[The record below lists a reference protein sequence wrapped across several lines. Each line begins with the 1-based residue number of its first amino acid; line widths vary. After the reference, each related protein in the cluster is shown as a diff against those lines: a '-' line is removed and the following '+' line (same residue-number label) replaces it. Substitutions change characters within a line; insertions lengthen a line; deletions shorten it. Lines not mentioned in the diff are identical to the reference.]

1 MAKLKGKKKAEF
13 LKRMA
18 LGRKKAARE
27 NLTDVERMFGK
38 SSTKKGQ
45 VRKTARKAFESLKK
59 SGPKR
64 KKSSTKRRK
73 TSTINKTKS
82 KRKPMVSRRKTIVRR
97 TKKGGLRIGNSL
109 KTGIIG
115 EVVKGIGAGS
125 LVGMVMNRV
134 LPNSNITPIAS
145 TAAAF
150 LAGGVTG
157 GAAQVVLSGGLSSFG
172 GMFGGST
179 NVTAQVEQGV

>member
-1 MAKLKGKKKAEF
+1 LATKNQIAARKKFARIMKSGGFKKK
-13 LKRMA
+13 
-18 LGRKKAARE
+18 
-27 NLTDVERMFGK
+27 K
-38 SSTKKGQ
+38 SSGTKKGQ

-82 KRKPMVSRRKTIVRR
+82 KRKPMVSRRKRYSGR
-97 TKKGGLRIGNSL
+97 ARSGGLKIGNSL

>member
-1 MAKLKGKKKAEF
+1 MAKLKGKAKAAF

-18 LGRKKAARE
+18 LGRKKAAK
-27 NLTDVERMFGK
+27 K

-45 VRKTARKAFESLKK
+45 VRKTARKAYESSKK

-64 KKSSTKRRK
+64 TKSSKTKRK
-73 TSTINKTKS
+73 STTINKTKS
-82 KRKPMVSRRKTIVRR
+82 KRSSMVSRRKRYSGR
-97 TKKGGLRIGNSL
+97 ARSGGLKIGNSL

-157 GAAQVVLSGGLSSFG
+157 GAAQVVLSGGLANFG
-172 GMFGGST
+172 GMFGGQNQ
-179 NVTAQVEQGV
+179 NVVTQVEHGV

>member
-1 MAKLKGKKKAEF
+1 MKSGGFKKKKTKSGSRSTTKP
-13 LKRMA
+13 KR
-18 LGRKKAARE
+18 
-27 NLTDVERMFGK
+27 K
-38 SSTKKGQ
+38 SST
-45 VRKTARKAFESLKK
+45 T
-59 SGPKR
+59 KR
-64 KKSSTKRRK
+64 KS
-73 TSTINKTKS
+73 STINKTKS
-82 KRKPMVSRRKTIVRR
+82 KRKTMVSRRKRYSGR
-97 TKKGGLRIGNSL
+97 ARSGGLKIGNSL

-125 LVGMVMNRV
+125 LVGMVLNRV
-134 LPNSNITPIAS
+134 MPNSNITPIAS

>member
-1 MAKLKGKKKAEF
+1 
-13 LKRMA
+13 
-18 LGRKKAARE
+18 
-27 NLTDVERMFGK
+27 
-38 SSTKKGQ
+38 
-45 VRKTARKAFESLKK
+45 
-59 SGPKR
+59 
-64 KKSSTKRRK
+64 
-73 TSTINKTKS
+73 
-82 KRKPMVSRRKTIVRR
+82 MVSRRKRYSGR
-97 TKKGGLRIGNSL
+97 ARSGGLKIGNSL

>member
-1 MAKLKGKKKAEF
+1 MKKGSKAAKAW
-13 LKRMA
+13 
-18 LGRKKAARE
+18 GRKMKLLR
-27 NLTDVERMFGK
+27 NK
-38 SSTKKGQ
+38 
-45 VRKTARKAFESLKK
+45 
-59 SGPKR
+59 PKR
-64 KKSSTKRRK
+64 KSQSGPTKSARKTPSKRRKSTTKRRK
-73 TSTINKTKS
+73 STTINKPKPRRKS
-82 KRKPMVSRRKTIVRR
+82 MVSRRKRYSRR
-97 TKKGGLRIGNSL
+97 GRSGGLKIGNSL

-134 LPNSNITPIAS
+134 MPNSNITPIAS

>member
-1 MAKLKGKKKAEF
+1 LAKLKGKAKADF

-18 LGRKKAARE
+18 KGKKKA
-27 NLTDVERMFGK
+27 
-38 SSTKKGQ
+38 STKKGQ
-45 VRKTARKAFESLKK
+45 VRKTARRAYESLK
-59 SGPKR
+59 SGPKKR
-64 KKSSTKRRK
+64 TKSSKTKRKTAKINKPKTKRK
-73 TSTINKTKS
+73 T
-82 KRKPMVSRRKTIVRR
+82 MVSRRKRYSGR
-97 TKKGGLRIGNSL
+97 ARSGGLKIGNSL

-134 LPNSNITPIAS
+134 VPNSNITPIAS

-157 GAAQVVLSGGLSSFG
+157 GAAQVVLSGGLANFG
-172 GMFGGST
+172 GMFGGSNQ
-179 NVTAQVEQGV
+179 NVTAQVEHGV

>member
-1 MAKLKGKKKAEF
+1 MAKLKGKAKIKF

-18 LGRKKAARE
+18 LGRKNAA
-27 NLTDVERMFGK
+27 K
-38 SSTKKGQ
+38 
-45 VRKTARKAFESLKK
+45 
-59 SGPKR
+59 
-64 KKSSTKRRK
+64 
-73 TSTINKTKS
+73 KTKS
-82 KRKPMVSRRKTIVRR
+82 KPKQLKKVTKRVTKKRKTAKINKPKTRRKTMVSRRRNISRR
-97 TKKGGLRIGNSL
+97 TRKGGLKIGNSL

-150 LAGGVTG
+150 LAGGVVG
-157 GAAQVVLSGGLSSFG
+157 GASQVVLSGGLANFG
-172 GMFGGST
+172 GMFGGSQT
-179 NVTAQVEQGV
+179 VTAQTEMGV